1 MSCQSSSCYKQD
13 NCSFHK
19 QLLMT
24 KVTVAFQNNLTLLL
38 NKVIFLEPAH
48 GVREKRSNMTMYC
61 PQTLHKHQLQA
72 EAN

>member
-1 MSCQSSSCYKQD
+1 
-13 NCSFHK
+13 
-19 QLLMT
+19 MT